1 MATPKRPLS
10 PFMIGPYYR
19 PQLTSV
25 MSLTHRATGVVLAVG
40 ALVLAAWL
48 LAAAGSAEAYAAFAA
63 CLGSPVGKIGL
74 FAFSASLVYHF
85 LNGIRHLFWDAGH
98 GYEIPKAYASGYAVL
113 VLAVLLTGVLWFFGL
128 GGAA

>member
-48 LAAAGSAEAYAAFAA
+48 VAAAGSAEAYAAFAA
-63 CLGSPVGKIGL
+63 CIGSPIGKIGL

-113 VLAVLLTGVLWFFGL
+113 VLAVVLTAALWWVGM

>member
-1 MATPKRPLS
+1 MATQERPLS
-10 PFMIGPYYR
+10 PHLQVYK

-25 MSLTHRATGVVLAVG
+25 MSILHRGTGVVLALG

-48 LAAAGSAEAYAAFAA
+48 VAAAGSAEAHATFAA
-63 CLGSPVGKIGL
+63 CMASLPGKLAL
-74 FAFSASLVYHF
+74 FVFSASLVYHF

-113 VLAVLLTGVLWFFGL
+113 VLAVVFTAVLWYFALRG
-128 GGAA
+128 GGA

>member
-19 PQLTSV
+19 PQLTSM
-25 MSLTHRATGVVLAVG
+25 MSIAHRATGVLLALG

-48 LAAAGSAEAYAAFAA
+48 LAAAGSPEAYAAFAA
-63 CLGSPVGKIGL
+63 CLGSPVGRLGL

-98 GYEIPKAYASGYAVL
+98 GFGIPKAYASGYAVL
-113 VLAVLLTGVLWFFGL
+113 VLSVLLTAGLWWFGL